1 MLVRFFSVLL
11 LSILVVTGC
20 TRSNEQTA
28 EVSGK
33 VTYNGKPLPGGRVT
47 FVTANG
53 YAGHGT
59 ISPQGEY
66 SLQSPLGEV
75 QIGVDNTMLRSD
87 PQWEKNKNKGR
98 LPIQQAKKGEAQEPP
113 TKSAKSPAANQ
124 RVTGKQGVVGTY
136 IHIPGRYAD
145 PTLSGL
151 KFTVTAGS
159 QTHDIE
165 LTDNPTPPP
174 GS

>member
-1 MLVRFFSVLL
+1 MRLFSILL
-11 LSILVVTGC
+11 LSILFVAGC
-20 TRSNEQTA
+20 TRAAEQQA

-33 VTYNGKPLPGGRVT
+33 VTYNGKPLPGGKVT
-47 FVTANG
+47 FVSANG

-66 SLQSPLGEV
+66 SVMSPLGEV
-75 QIGVDNTMLRSD
+75 RIGVDNTMLRSD
-87 PQWEKNKNKGR
+87 PQWEKNKNKGH
-98 LPIQQAKKGEAQEPP
+98 LPIPKAKTGEAQETQ
-113 TKSAKSPAANQ
+113 TKSAGASGTKQ
-124 RVTGKQGVVGTY
+124 WVTGRQGVVGTY

-151 KFTVTAGS
+151 KFTVTSGS
-159 QTHDIE
+159 QTHNIE
-165 LTDNPTPPP
+165 LTDAPAPPP